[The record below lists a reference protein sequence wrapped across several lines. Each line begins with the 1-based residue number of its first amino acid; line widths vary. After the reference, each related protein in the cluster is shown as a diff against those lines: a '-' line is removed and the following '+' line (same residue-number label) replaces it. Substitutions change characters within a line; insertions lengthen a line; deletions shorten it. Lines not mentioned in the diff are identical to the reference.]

1 MQAER
6 TLPVDASAS
15 AASVATQAPKQQ
27 YLITRRFNVHISG
40 SLTKF
45 QQHGPQSAS
54 WTPLSGKAGEVF
66 GINDVFDSTPD
77 AGLAAS
83 VLQSAVLHKV
93 TVLEQKNEFPCNI
106 GVTISCIPSEEMTK
120 TGQRYAIT
128 ALPETH
134 NATPCVCFSAAESET
149 DGHEWRNR
157 FPSYT
162 AQNLEEHGVLS
173 VPGQPYI
180 FVSQNHPVV
189 ELLRQNADLLSANI
203 DEQPL
208 IDGEW
213 YKIARQV
220 LSTCCQTLRNKV
232 LSKVSTR
239 DLNNFCVQLHR
250 LGRTSWIDEGTST
263 TSDAQ
268 ANDLLR
274 AVPHSVLTSN
284 DQQQIAHSLE
294 TILKRPYS
302 YMARIEVQYEVNA

>member
-1 MQAER
+1 MLSAEAAA
-6 TLPVDASAS
+6 PV
-15 AASVATQAPKQQ
+15 AAAAPKQQ

-40 SLTKF
+40 SLQNF
-45 QQHGPQSAS
+45 QSQGPQSAS
-54 WTPLSGKAGEVF
+54 WTPMAGKAGEVF

-83 VLQSAVLHKV
+83 VLQGAVLHKL
-93 TVLEQKNEFPCNI
+93 TVLEQKNEYPCNI
-106 GVTISCIPSEEMTK
+106 GVTISCIPAEEMTK
-120 TGQRYAIT
+120 AGQRYAIT

-134 NATPCVCFSAAESET
+134 NSTPCVCFSAAESET
-149 DGHEWRNR
+149 DGHEWRSR

-162 AQNLEEHGVLS
+162 AQNLEEQGVLS
-173 VPGQPYI
+173 VQGQPFV
-180 FVSQNHPVV
+180 FVSQHHPVV

-213 YKIARQV
+213 YKITRQV
-220 LSTCCQTLRNKV
+220 LSTCCQTLRTKV

-250 LGRTSWIDEGTST
+250 LGRTSWIDEAENVSEGSH
-263 TSDAQ
+263 
-268 ANDLLR
+268 DLLR
-274 AVPHSVLTSN
+274 AVPHSILTSG
-284 DQQQIAHSLE
+284 DHSQISKSIE

>member
-1 MQAER
+1 MQTDRMITSDANVA
-6 TLPVDASAS
+6 PV
-15 AASVATQAPKQQ
+15 AATAPKQQ
-27 YLITRRFNVHISG
+27 YLITRRFNVHVTG
-40 SLTKF
+40 SMTDF
-45 QQHGPQSAS
+45 QNQGPQSAS
-54 WTPLSGKAGEVF
+54 WTPMNGKAGEVF
-66 GINDVFDSTPD
+66 GINDVFESTPD

-83 VLQSAVLHKV
+83 VLQSAVLHKL

-128 ALPETH
+128 ALPDAH

-149 DGHEWRNR
+149 EGHEWRSR

-162 AQNLEEHGVLS
+162 AQNLEEQGVLS
-173 VPGQPYI
+173 VQGQPFV

-213 YKIARQV
+213 YKITRQV

-250 LGRTSWIDEGTST
+250 LGKPCWVPDVGAHK
-263 TSDAQ
+263 DGD
-268 ANDLLR
+268 DLLR
-274 AVPHSVLTSN
+274 AVPHEILTTG
-284 DQQQIAHSLE
+284 DQALIGNSLE
-294 TILKRPYS
+294 TVLKRPYS